1 MPRNETVRTPKPMR
15 LKVGILT
22 LDGTSSVL
30 GNAIEVAVSTEDDV
44 NELNAAG
51 NKGQRTNDLRFC
63 TLTCDFLGS
72 RWRIQVNLSLAC
84 DHCSTSNASGDDPKP
99 CPSRG
104 ALASLPTSRAEESA
118 CLVTCPSS
126 SCESYS

>member
-1 MPRNETVRTPKPMR
+1 MPRNETVRTPKPTR

-22 LDGTSSVL
+22 LAGTSSVL

-51 NKGQRTNDLRFC
+51 NEGQRTNELFSRLRFC

-72 RWRIQVNLSLAC
+72 
-84 DHCSTSNASGDDPKP
+84 
-99 CPSRG
+99 
-104 ALASLPTSRAEESA
+104 
-118 CLVTCPSS
+118 
-126 SCESYS
+126 